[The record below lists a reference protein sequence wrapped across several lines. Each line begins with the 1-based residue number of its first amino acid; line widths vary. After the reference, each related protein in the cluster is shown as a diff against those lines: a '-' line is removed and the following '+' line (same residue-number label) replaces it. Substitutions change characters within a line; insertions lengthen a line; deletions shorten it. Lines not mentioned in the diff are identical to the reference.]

1 MDLNLPKVETNGVIL
16 GYHSNDA
23 VPVSLSFITLLILF
37 FDYLF
42 KLIFRF
48 IDFFKNLL
56 SN

>member
-48 IDFFKNLL
+48 IDFF
-56 SN
+56 